1 VDDTIA
7 SRISQAH
14 ENLTAGLD
22 ELRRRETR
30 LVSAWAPIRVLGN
43 PWLRFGVAALVGYR
57 LGRPR
62 VDHGAPAAA
71 PARDETLT
79 HAIARA
85 SAIVIAQVV
94 VRRVAGALVDER

>member
-1 VDDTIA
+1 VDDTIT

-30 LVSAWAPIRVLGN
+30 FVGAWAPIRGLGN
-43 PWLRFGVAALVGYR
+43 PWIRFGLAALVGYR

-62 VDHGAPAAA
+62 CNHDVPVS
-71 PARDETLT
+71 ARGETLT
-79 HAIARA
+79 HAIVRA
-85 SAIVIAQVV
+85 GAIVIAQAV
-94 VRRVAGALVDER
+94 VRRAVGALVDES